1 MTDETKDQDAMD
13 ESAMDANSV
22 NDNNSEANGETPD
35 AEAEQ
40 AEESEGEV
48 NADAADDDST
58 DDDGSTPAWD
68 TEAIRKSRL
77 HGMYRS
83 WFLDYASYVILERAV
98 PHIDDGLKPV
108 QRRILHTMN
117 RMEDGRFNK
126 VANIV
131 GATMSFH
138 PHGDASIGDALVQ
151 LGQKE
156 LLIDTQGNW
165 GNILTGDDAAAPRY
179 IEARLTKFAQDV
191 VFNPKTT
198 VWKESYD
205 GRNEEP
211 VTLPVKFPLL
221 LAQGVEGIAVGLASK
236 ILPHN
241 FVELIDA
248 SIAYLEGKPFE
259 LYPDFP
265 TGGLIDVSKYNDG
278 KRGGSVRIRA
288 KIEKRDAKTLAITE
302 IPFSKTN
309 QSLIESILKVNDKK
323 IKIRKVDDHTAATAE
338 IIITLPAGASP
349 DKTIDALYAFTD
361 CELSISPN
369 ACVIVDRKPQF
380 LGVSDILRHSTDRTV
395 NLLRQEQ
402 QIHLAELSE
411 QWHLLSLDKIF
422 IEERIYKDAEFEQ
435 ASSTDEA
442 CEHIGKRLQAYFDAH
457 AEVKLMRDITREDIL
472 HLLEI
477 KMARILRFNT
487 QAAEDKLVALEQD
500 MQTTRHNIEHIV
512 EFAIAHFRRLKK
524 QYGAGHERLTE
535 IRSFDNIEATKVVER
550 NKKLY
555 INREDG
561 FMGFGLK
568 KGDFVAECSDLD
580 DVIIFYHDGRYVVKK
595 IDEKVD
601 VGMGVMY
608 IAVFKKNDT
617 RTVYN
622 AIYTDG
628 ESLNTFAKRFSVTGI
643 TRDREYNIM
652 TEVKGSKLR
661 YFSANSN
668 GEAEVVKVLL
678 RPRAKLRNV
687 VLDFDFATLAV
698 KGRASKGNVVTKN
711 EVHKV
716 VLKRKGESTLGGRQ
730 IWFERETLRLN
741 PDGRGELLGEF
752 GPEDK
757 ILVIN
762 NAGEAMTLPTAF
774 EQHFDDNICRI
785 EKFDPAKTWTVI
797 YVDGETKLHY
807 IKRFKVALTAK
818 PVNFIGE
825 HPKSKLVLISDE
837 DHPLF
842 ALTYGG
848 NDKWRPAENIDAAE
862 FIGEKGIKAKG
873 KRLAMYEVGKIKE
886 LEPVIPTV
894 RDAEPASADT
904 EIAIPDDDSAEPTAP
919 EEPKLF

>member
-1 MTDETKDQDAMD
+1 MSDDTKDDDDIIQDQD
-13 ESAMDANSV
+13 
-22 NDNNSEANGETPD
+22 P
-35 AEAEQ
+35 Q
-40 AEESEGEV
+40 AD
-48 NADAADDDST
+48 DAAGQEDATSADDA
-58 DDDGSTPAWD
+58 GNAPAWD
-68 TEAIRKSRL
+68 SEAVKKSHL

-108 QRRILHTMN
+108 QRRILHTMS
-117 RMEDGRFNK
+117 RLEDGRFNK

-165 GNILTGDDAAAPRY
+165 GNIITGDGAAAPRY

-211 VTLPVKFPLL
+211 VTLPVRFPLL

-241 FVELIDA
+241 FNELIDA
-248 SIAYLEGKPFE
+248 SVAYLEGKPFT

-265 TGGLIDVSKYNDG
+265 TGGSIDVSRYNDG
-278 KRGGSVRIRA
+278 LRGGVVRIRS
-288 KIEKRDAKTLAITE
+288 KIEKRDARTLAITE
-302 IPFSKTN
+302 IPYSKTT
-309 QSLIESILKVNDKK
+309 SSVIESILKVNDKK
-323 IKIRKVDDHTAATAE
+323 IKVKKIDDNTADNAE
-338 IIITLPAGASP
+338 IIIHLPAGASP

-369 ACVIVDRKPQF
+369 ACVIIDRKPHF
-380 LGVSDILRHSTDRTV
+380 LGVSDILRHSTDRTRE
-395 NLLRQEQ
+395 LLAQELR
-402 QIHLAELSE
+402 IKLDELAQ
-411 QWHLLSLDKIF
+411 QWHILSLDKIF
-422 IEERIYKDAEFEQ
+422 IQERIYKDSEFEN
-435 ASSTDEA
+435 AASTDEA
-442 CEHIGKRLQAYFDAH
+442 VAHIDARLQAYFAAH
-457 AEVKLMRDITREDIL
+457 SVKLMRDVTTEDIL

-477 KMARILRFNT
+477 KMARILKFNT
-487 QAAEDKLVALEQD
+487 EAAEQKLKALAEEMDK
-500 MQTTRHNIEHIV
+500 TRDDLEHIV
-512 EFAIAHFRRLKK
+512 DYTIAYFRRLKK
-524 QYGAGHERLTE
+524 QYGAGHQRLTE
-535 IRSFDNIEATKVVER
+535 IRSFDNIEAAKVVER

-561 FMGFGLK
+561 FMGYGLK
-568 KGDFVAECSDLD
+568 KGDYVADCSDLD
-580 DVIIFYHDGRYVVKK
+580 DVIIFYTDGRYVVKK

-601 VGMGVMY
+601 VGTGVMHVA
-608 IAVFKKNDT
+608 IFKKNDT

-622 AIYTDG
+622 AVYTDG
-628 ESLNTFAKRFSVTGI
+628 ETGVTFAKRFNVTGI
-643 TRDREYNIM
+643 TRDREYDL
-652 TEVKGSKLR
+652 TSATKGTKLR
-661 YFSANSN
+661 YFSANAN

-687 VLDFDFATLAV
+687 VLDFDFASLAI

-716 VLKRKGESTLGGRQ
+716 VLKRRGESTLGGRQ
-730 IWFERETLRLN
+730 IWFEPETLRLN

-757 ILVIN
+757 ILVITKGGD
-762 NAGEAMTLPTAF
+762 AVTTGTGF
-774 EQHFDDNICRI
+774 EQHFDDNIERI
-785 EKFDPAKTWTVI
+785 EKFDPHKVWTAI
-797 YVDGETKLHY
+797 YVDGETGLHY
-807 IKRFKVALTAK
+807 IKRFKMTATAK

-825 HPKSKLVLISDE
+825 NPKSRLVALSDE

-842 ALTYGG
+842 SVSYGG
-848 NDKWRPAENIDAAE
+848 ADKWRPAERIDAAE
-862 FIGEKGIKAKG
+862 FIGEKGVKAKG
-873 KRLAMYEVGKIKE
+873 KRLALYEVGKVKE
-886 LEPVIPTV
+886 LEPLIPTV
-894 RDAEPASADT
+894 REAPVADAAGGSEDAG
-904 EIAIPDDDSAEPTAP
+904 PDDDADGQPS
-919 EEPKLF
+919 LF